1 MMQNNQYNDDEDNY
15 VKPLLD
21 EERGIRQSS
30 NTVMRRRVTGET
42 CNENDLIIVTDDAKS
57 RNSQSSSRERNK
69 S

>member
-1 MMQNNQYNDDEDNY
+1 MMQNNQYEDEDNY

-57 RNSQSSSRERNK
+57 RNSHSSSRERDK